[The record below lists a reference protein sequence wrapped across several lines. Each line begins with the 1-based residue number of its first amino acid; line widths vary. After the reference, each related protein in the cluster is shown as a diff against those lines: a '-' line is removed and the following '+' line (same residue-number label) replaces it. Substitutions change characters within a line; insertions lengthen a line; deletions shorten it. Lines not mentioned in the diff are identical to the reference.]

1 MDILLVIFG
10 VVAVVFAAFTILE
23 AHQNRELH
31 VRLKEA
37 KENIART
44 SRLMIEK
51 NVELFDQNV
60 NQQKQLAV
68 KDDFIA
74 IASHQLRTPLNEI
87 KWGMGELLES
97 SASEKEKR
105 SYQQIFDSAKRMEK
119 IVEDLLQ
126 FVEVEQAHT
135 RVTISP
141 YDPDAIVRASAE
153 RIANDFH
160 DSGVSLKLDLA
171 YKDEIV
177 SIDPP
182 ALEMIVDNLIENAF
196 HYTAPA
202 GVVTVHT
209 FKGAGDTFHLE
220 INDTGIG
227 IPEAMT
233 AQMFL
238 KFRRS
243 PEAIARNKGGS
254 GLGLYV
260 VKTLLERANGEITFE
275 STPGTGTTFRIV
287 LLKDK
292 ASSSRK
298 P

>member
-74 IASHQLRTPLNEI
+74 IASHQLRTHLNEI
-87 KWGMGELLES
+87 RWGMGELLES
-97 SASEKEKR
+97 SASEKEKQ

-141 YDPDAIVRASAE
+141 YDPDAIVQASAD
-153 RIANDFH
+153 R
-160 DSGVSLKLDLA
+160 
-171 YKDEIV
+171 
-177 SIDPP
+177 
-182 ALEMIVDNLIENAF
+182 IENAF
-196 HYTAPA
+196 HYTAPS

-209 FKGAGDTFHLE
+209 FKGDGDTFHLE
-220 INDTGIG
+220 ITDTGIG